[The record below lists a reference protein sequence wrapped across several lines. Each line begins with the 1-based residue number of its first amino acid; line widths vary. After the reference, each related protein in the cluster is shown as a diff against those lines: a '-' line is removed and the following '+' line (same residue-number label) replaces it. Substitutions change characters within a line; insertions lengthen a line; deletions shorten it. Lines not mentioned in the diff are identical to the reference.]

1 MKSKKSMYSHLLDA
15 TLEVEKKLNDSF
27 EETCL
32 KLDKMIVDYT
42 GSGLEAPKMSQKII
56 GPLLLNQRFLTY

>member
-15 TLEVEKKLNDSF
+15 TLEVEKKLNDSL

-32 KLDKMIVDYT
+32 QPEQTPSSCIIIPGLAF
-42 GSGLEAPKMSQKII
+42 SG
-56 GPLLLNQRFLTY
+56 